1 MLRPSLQLGQTKN
14 SSFRIAYYVV
24 NGRFSIQRRFLVE
37 IIYPMNKQ
45 TQAKRTGFTLIELL
59 VVIAI
64 IAILAAMLLPAL
76 AQAKAKAQQIF
87 CMNNEK
93 QMGIALQMYVSDNA
107 YYPGHWDL
115 RSGIGISKYTGKPV
129 NNAIAWTGRLYG
141 YAKSTD
147 LFFCPAKK
155 GNGADRFKWKDYRG
169 KDSAKKDPT
178 FPFNLHPGGG
188 AFFTYGY
195 NDWGVR
201 EFVTVKNRTLGLGG
215 DVKSEKDL
223 IPESTVRMPSDMVC
237 ISDTQADGV
246 WDCAVDPCDG
256 GNFNSPAKEWP
267 SKRHTLGS
275 NILLADGHAEYHKMM
290 DLVARKPNGAFKP
303 DAANMLRRWNNDN
316 QPHREWW

>member
-256 GNFNSPAKEWP
+256 GNFNNPAKEWP

>member
-1 MLRPSLQLGQTKN
+1 MITDNFNCHVLSE
-14 SSFRIAYYVV
+14 S
-24 NGRFSIQRRFLVE
+24 RR
-37 IIYPMNKQ
+37 
-45 TQAKRTGFTLIELL
+45 RGFTLIELL

-64 IAILAAMLLPAL
+64 IAILAALLLPAL
-76 AQAKAKAQQIF
+76 AQAKAKGHQIF

-107 YYPGHWDL
+107 YYPGHWDA
-115 RSGIGISKYTGKPV
+115 RARIGKSKYTGNLV
-129 NNAIAWTGRLYG
+129 NNAISWPGRLYG
-141 YAKSTD
+141 YAESTE

-155 GNGADRFKWKDYRG
+155 GNGADRFRWKDYKG
-169 KDSAKKDPT
+169 KDATKKDPA
-178 FPFNLHPGGG
+178 FPFNLYPGGG
-188 AFFTYGY
+188 AFLTYGY
-195 NDWGVR
+195 NDRGVR
-201 EFVTVKNRTLGLGG
+201 EFQRVNGRPLGLGG
-215 DVKSEKDL
+215 DITGEKDL
-223 IPESTVRMPSDMVC
+223 IPESTVRVPSDMVC
-237 ISDTQADGV
+237 ISDTQADGT

-256 GNFNSPAKEWP
+256 GNFNNPAREWP